1 MGIPFVRT
9 HAVEQVF
16 RRKLEVAAI
25 LLFWL
30 SLCGCAHQLGFVTY
44 YDPVTYKNLTD
55 LKPEILALYDSFATD
70 SLNSSQI
77 AGLRLKLAQMYE
89 YEYGKGQK
97 NAETSEQIK
106 ILRNLFEKHVDDR
119 MKNGKWSA
127 THLSNQK
134 QNLTE
139 AFDIAIQTERIKNKN
154 E

>member
-1 MGIPFVRT
+1 MGSPFVRT
-9 HAVEQVF
+9 RVAKQVL
-16 RRKLEVAAI
+16 RRNLEVAVI
-25 LLFWL
+25 LLLWL
-30 SLCGCAHQLGFVTY
+30 ILSGCAHQLGFVTY

-55 LKPEILALYDSFATD
+55 LKPEILTLYDSFAAD

-89 YEYGKGQK
+89 YEYGKGRR

-106 ILRNLFEKHVDDR
+106 IIQNLFEKHVDDR

-127 THLSNQK
+127 THLGNQK
-134 QNLTE
+134 QNLAE